1 MRRNLRENKALRECD
16 QNEEE
21 PIHAWM
27 SGNAGLAPQG
37 RDGEAR
43 GFEETKWSSQTALRR
58 QSRLTVSLAWANVRT
73 SEGAVR
79 RGQLPATQ
87 VCF

>member
-1 MRRNLRENKALRECD
+1 MRENKALRECD
-16 QNEEE
+16 QDEEK
-21 PIHAWM
+21 PIHAWS
-27 SGNAGLAPQG
+27 SGDAGLAPQG
-37 RDGEAR
+37 QDGEAK

-58 QSRLTVSLAWANVRT
+58 QGQLTVLLAWTNVRT

-79 RGQLPATQ
+79 RGQLPTTQ